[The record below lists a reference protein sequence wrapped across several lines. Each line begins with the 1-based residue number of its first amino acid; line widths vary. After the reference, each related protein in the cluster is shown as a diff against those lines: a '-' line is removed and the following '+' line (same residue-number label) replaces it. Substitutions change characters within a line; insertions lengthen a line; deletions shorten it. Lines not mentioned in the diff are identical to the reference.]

1 MEKIEMKMIKDYHDL
16 YLKCWVLLI
25 ADVFEKIRNNSLII
39 ALSAPHLSWD
49 KMLKMMKVDLELIT
63 NPDMFI
69 FFEKRTWD
77 RTSYIYN
84 RYS

>member
-1 MEKIEMKMIKDYHDL
+1 MEKIKMKMMKDYHNL
-16 YLKCWVLLI
+16 YLKCGVLLI

-63 NPDMFI
+63 NPDV
-69 FFEKRTWD
+69 
-77 RTSYIYN
+77 YILWKKDMRQN
-84 RYS
+84 FLYS